1 MQDLPNVIK
10 TRRSIFLLWMIALLL
25 GAVYPNVGYLK
36 KQLESSNGKFSHE
49 CNADWEFQRFI
60 QVGDDNQHIIAISDN
75 ILFEGMNGVCGTIS
89 RGRDFGFGNSPPAS
103 NSIFHQREASQVIYF
118 R

>member
-1 MQDLPNVIK
+1 
-10 TRRSIFLLWMIALLL
+10 MIALLL

-36 KQLESSNGKFSHE
+36 KQLELSNGTFSKE
-49 CNADWEFQRFI
+49 CMPHPRIQRFI
-60 QVGDDNQHIIAISDN
+60 QVGDGNQHILAISSD
-75 ILFEGMNGVCGTIS
+75 ILWEGMNGICKTILS
-89 RGRDFGFGNSPPAS
+89 GRSFGFSSPHPTT